1 MADSVDMCCGRVY
14 QLNKTKN
21 QKSNVRSAQNLKIHL
36 IFLTD
41 LVCVDPVIFHHLLD
55 ISKELL
61 RFWLWIFD
69 LHVDA
74 NYFDIIEFNLIW
86 KTFQIPSR
94 CLYFYFW
101 SLLFVPWSSFP
112 FPWLYFRLFFIGS
125 ILHSHRRAEVLLIL
139 HINGSQCVYRPEA
152 FSWLYL

>member
-61 RFWLWIFD
+61 RF
-69 LHVDA
+69 
-74 NYFDIIEFNLIW
+74 
-86 KTFQIPSR
+86 
-94 CLYFYFW
+94 
-101 SLLFVPWSSFP
+101 
-112 FPWLYFRLFFIGS
+112 
-125 ILHSHRRAEVLLIL
+125 
-139 HINGSQCVYRPEA
+139 
-152 FSWLYL
+152 